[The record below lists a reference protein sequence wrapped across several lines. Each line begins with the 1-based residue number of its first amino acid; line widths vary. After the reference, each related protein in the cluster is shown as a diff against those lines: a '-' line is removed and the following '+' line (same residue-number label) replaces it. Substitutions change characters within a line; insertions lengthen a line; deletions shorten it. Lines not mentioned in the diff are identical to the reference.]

1 MVIIYTLL
9 LLLIIICSLAI
20 GYIILY
26 NNIQHYTTKVD
37 QAESII
43 DETLRKRYDLVIS
56 ASKII
61 DKVVTDK
68 KHLFKE
74 FAKLKEENITNF
86 DLDRRI
92 TENFILIK
100 QLRND
105 YTELQE
111 HKEFKAI
118 FNDLKATEEKL
129 QAAKSY
135 YNKYTNLLNDFI
147 RKFPAN
153 LIAKMHDVKIRL
165 FFDGKDM
172 HDDIIDDFKL

>member
-1 MVIIYTLL
+1 MIIIYS
-9 LLLIIICSLAI
+9 LLLILIVVGSLAI
-20 GYIILY
+20 VYIVLY
-26 NNIQHYTTKVD
+26 NNMQHYTTKVD

-43 DETLRKRYDLVIS
+43 DETLRKRYDLIIS

-68 KHLFKE
+68 KNLFKE
-74 FAKLKEENITNF
+74 FTKLKKENISNF
-86 DLDRRI
+86 DLDRKI
-92 TENFILIK
+92 TENMILIK
-100 QLRND
+100 QLRAD
-105 YTELQE
+105 YSELQE

-129 QAAKSY
+129 QAAKAY
-135 YNKYTNLLNDFI
+135 YNKNTNLLNDLI

-153 LIAKMHDVKIRL
+153 LIAKMHDIKVRL

-172 HDDIIDDFKL
+172 HDDVVDDFKF

>member
-9 LLLIIICSLAI
+9 FLLIIICSLAI
-20 GYIILY
+20 GYIVLY
-26 NNIQHYTTKVD
+26 NSIQHYTTKVD

-43 DETLRKRYDLVIS
+43 DETLRKRYDLIIS

-68 KHLFKE
+68 KHLFKD
-74 FAKLKEENITNF
+74 FAKVKDENITNF

-92 TENFILIK
+92 TENIILIK
-100 QLRND
+100 QLRTD

-111 HKEFKAI
+111 NKEFKVI

-135 YNKYTNLLNDFI
+135 YNNYTNLLNDQI
-147 RKFPAN
+147 RKFPSN
-153 LIAKMHDVKIRL
+153 IIAKMHDVKIKL

-172 HDDIIDDFKL
+172 HDDVIDDFKL

>member
-9 LLLIIICSLAI
+9 FLLIIICSLAI
-20 GYIILY
+20 GYIILF
-26 NNIQHYTTKVD
+26 NSMQHYTTKVD

-43 DETLRKRYDLVIS
+43 DETLRRRYDLIMS

-61 DKVVTDK
+61 DKIVKDK
-68 KHLFKE
+68 KNLFKE
-74 FAKLKEENITNF
+74 FAKLKDENITNF
-86 DLDRRI
+86 DLDRKI
-92 TENFILIK
+92 TENMILIK

-105 YTELQE
+105 YPELQE
-111 HKEFKAI
+111 HKEFKSI

-129 QAAKSY
+129 QAAKAY
-135 YNKYTNLLNDFI
+135 YNKNTNLLNDLI

-153 LIAKMHDVKIRL
+153 IIAKMHDVKIKL